1 MFEKLAQFRPFGP
14 RRVGGVATAI
24 RTTVS
29 NDNQPG
35 FRRSAG
41 QRRIPKP
48 VLVCHWILTDGGRLA
63 CHWEVDD
70 STAPRDGRSRAAVPP
85 LPHQPPRRA
94 AG

>member
-14 RRVGGVATAI
+14 RRLACVTAAI

-35 FRRSAG
+35 FRRPAG
-41 QRRIPKP
+41 QHRIPKP

-63 CHWEVDD
+63 CRWEADD
-70 STAPRDGRSRAAVPP
+70 STAPRDGQSRAAAPF
-85 LPHQPPRRA
+85 PHQSPRRA